1 MTHALDFTP
10 LASLVVGVMGARV
23 LYERPGD
30 PGFAVPGAFDRY
42 ALAVDM
48 PDMQVATSTNQAQ
61 LMVALADFPPG
72 FVPQQGDRLQ
82 VAQLGERQLDATAPL
97 PGAIFTTFD
106 VRDVQRDGAGGAIL
120 VLSGRVPDDL
130 A

>member
-1 MTHALDFTP
+1 MSNALDFTP

-23 LYERPGD
+23 LYERPGE
-30 PGFAVPGAFDRY
+30 PGFSVPGAFDRY

-48 PDMQVATSTNQAQ
+48 PDMQVPTSTSRAQ
-61 LMVALADFPPG
+61 MMVALGDFPPG
-72 FVPQQGDRLQ
+72 FAPWQGDRIQ
-82 VAQLGERQLDATAPL
+82 VALLGDRQVNATTPPA
-97 PGAIFTTFD
+97 GTKFETFD
-106 VRDVQRDGAGGAIL
+106 VMDVQRDGAGGAVL